1 MRVGLM
7 TREYPPDVY
16 GGAGVHVEYLS
27 RELARLHRGR
37 GPLLGHAAA
46 RRGQPACAR
55 RDAAARGL
63 GGVRCQVHR
72 RRRCAGPEPR
82 ADEGAGQD
90 RHRAYP
96 HLVRGDGWLSG
107 QKALWDSLCDDNPL
121 AGAAARVEGGAARLR
136 LRDELL
142 DGAHGDPRRGRDH
155 RRVERDEDRHSA
167 RLPRGGR
174 LPRACHLQRHRRGPV
189 PQDLG
194 DRSVGQVRRRSV
206 RALRPVRR
214 AGSRA
219 RRAWCIWW
227 TR

>member
-1 MRVGLM
+1 MRVGLI
-7 TREYPPDVY
+7 TREYPPEVY

-27 RELARLHRGR
+27 RELARRIEVEVHCWGTQRLDAGNLHVRGD
-37 GPLLGHAAA
+37 
-46 RRGQPACAR
+46 QPPPEVTAGC
-55 RDAAARGL
+55 DAKFTD
-63 GGVRCQVHR
+63 
-72 RRRCAGPEPR
+72 RRRCAGPEPV

-107 QKALWDSLCDDNPL
+107 QKALWDSLCADNPL
-121 AGAAARVEGGAARLR
+121 AGAAARVEGGAAWLR

-155 RRVERDEDRHSA
+155 RRLAWDEDRHSA

-174 LPRACHLQRHRRGPV
+174 GPRACHLQRHRRGPV

-194 DRSVGQVRRRSV
+194 DRSVGQVRCRSV
-206 RALRPVRR
+206 RALRSVRR